1 MTWDMSLHSEAK
13 EKQHTGYFF
22 KELAFFTGISAPE
35 LLGNGTVGSGTVGK
49 EPLELDPAEER
60 AVFDAI
66 YWNGGSRA

>member
-1 MTWDMSLHSEAK
+1 MHRLHFIRSL
-13 EKQHTGYFF
+13 
-22 KELAFFTGISAPE
+22 LFFTGISAPE

-66 YWNGGSRA
+66 YWNGGSRAWDLLLCWRIQN